1 MIKHVKQQY
10 AYYPRQQINWTW
22 LTFMSCL
29 NMIIEHFRDNNYKIP
44 HMNKG
49 KMELECEGNLP
60 TILGVID
67 MTRQL
72 RDSMDAT
79 IIIDEDKMTDND
91 NESEN
96 TIILVHDAFTSSKKR

>member
-1 MIKHVKQQY
+1 MENDDPELGVELQAKD
-10 AYYPRQQINWTW
+10 
-22 LTFMSCL
+22 L
-29 NMIIEHFRDNNYKIP
+29 NAVLVTQPVNSPYWNKIP

-67 MTRQL
+67 MTGQL